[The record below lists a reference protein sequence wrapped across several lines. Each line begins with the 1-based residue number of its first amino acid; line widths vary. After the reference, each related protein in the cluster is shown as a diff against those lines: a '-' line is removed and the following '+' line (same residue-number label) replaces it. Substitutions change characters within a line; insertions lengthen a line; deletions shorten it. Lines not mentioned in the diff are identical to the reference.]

1 MRHYFHVSRVN
12 LRSAEEHSSSP
23 WLLVLFCFQ
32 RKKGIIVK
40 LDEPKVAKWAEVR
53 QSHLKTYRKEEK
65 FKNNSGKTLNLMW
78 LTKCKVETIK
88 TRQETGGQK
97 NLKKKE
103 HFFVFCDSIRIDFFK
118 KITLSLYNWFQNKES
133 LWLVFINIIY
143 KLNSLKVGN
152 NTEDQDS

>member
-97 NLKKKE
+97 NLKKKRAFLCFLWQYPNWLLQKN
-103 HFFVFCDSIRIDFFK
+103 HFKPLQLISKQRI
-118 KITLSLYNWFQNKES
+118 SL
-133 LWLVFINIIY
+133 
-143 KLNSLKVGN
+143 VGFH
-152 NTEDQDS
+152 